1 MKLLRITPRLL
12 GGILLSIIASLL
24 NLGLPLL
31 VRHFIN
37 LKQFAWS
44 GLSKKVLLLGGL
56 ILIGNL
62 LISTLSDYLISS
74 EGDRQV
80 RQLRLRLQKQVLR
93 LPQKYFDQQIS
104 GNLTS
109 RIINDVNVLR
119 SFLTETIPATVTGS
133 LTILGTM
140 LITFSLDW
148 KLTLLMLLVFPI
160 DGLVTV
166 PLGKISE
173 VIADQSQ
180 SSLAALTGVTS
191 ESIKQIKTV
200 KLNNAES
207 DVLAKNTREIN
218 QLYSLSLKADRIAA
232 VIGPL
237 QSMLSFCLIMAVV
250 LYGAVRVKTG
260 TLSTG
265 TLGAFMMYFF
275 QIIGPINNVA
285 LFYSDRKQML
295 GATRKISEIINEA
308 AEETAGKE
316 QRAVARG
323 SSLLKLDQVSFAY
336 QDLPVLEKVNLAARS
351 GEKIA
356 LVGATGAGKSTLAN
370 VITRLYPLDA
380 GRISLNGQASTD
392 FSLRQWR
399 GFFSVV
405 LQENTIFSGSIRDN
419 LTLGLK
425 RKVKDQEL
433 WDALAMVRLEEYVR
447 SLPKGLDSL
456 LGESGARLSGGQR
469 QRLQIARA
477 CLRDFKFLILDE
489 ATSSLDADTEKII
502 MTALDQL
509 RRTKNCGQITIA
521 HRLATIVNSDRIY
534 FIKNKTV
541 IASGSH
547 DELMEQVPDYRRYV
561 HEQQV
566 REKS

>member
-1 MKLLRITPRLL
+1 MKLLKITPRLL
-12 GGILLSIIASLL
+12 WGILLSMIASLL
-24 NLGLPLL
+24 NLYLPLL

-62 LISTLSDYLISS
+62 LVSSLSDYLISS

-119 SFLTETIPATVTGS
+119 SFLTETIPAVVTGS

-173 VIADQSQ
+173 VIADQTQ

-200 KLNNAES
+200 KLNKAEE
-207 DVLAKNTREIN
+207 DVFAKNAREIN
-218 QLYSLSLKADRIAA
+218 KLYRLSLKGDRIAA
-232 VIGPL
+232 MIGPL

-250 LYGAVRVKTG
+250 LYGTLRVKSG
-260 TLSTG
+260 SLSTG

-295 GATRKISEIINEA
+295 GATRKISEIINET

-316 QRAVARG
+316 QLAVAPG
-323 SSLLKLDQVSFAY
+323 SSLLRLDQVSFAY
-336 QDLPVLEKVNLAARS
+336 QDLPVLEKVDLEARS

-356 LVGATGAGKSTLAN
+356 LVGATGAGKTTLAN
-370 VITRLYPLDA
+370 VITRLYPVAA

-392 FSLRQWR
+392 FSLEQWR

-405 LQENTIFSGSIRDN
+405 LQENTIISGSIRDN
-419 LTLGLK
+419 LTLGLN
-425 RKVKDQEL
+425 RKVTDQEL
-433 WDALAMVRLEEYVR
+433 WDALALVRLEEYAKK
-447 SLPKGLDSL
+447 LPKGLDSL
-456 LGESGARLSGGQR
+456 LGESGKQLSGGQR
-469 QRLQIARA
+469 QRMQIARA
-477 CLRDFKFLILDE
+477 CLRDFKFLLLDE
-489 ATSSLDADTEKII
+489 ATSNLDADTEKII
-502 MTALDQL
+502 MTALDRL
-509 RRTKNCGQITIA
+509 KRTKNCGQITIA
-521 HRLATIVNSDRIY
+521 HRLATIANSDRIY

-541 IASGSH
+541 VASGSH
-547 DELMEQVPDYRRYV
+547 EELLEKVHDYHRYV
-561 HEQQV
+561 HEQQLK
-566 REKS
+566 EKR

>member
-12 GGILLSIIASLL
+12 GGILLSMTASLL

-31 VRHFIN
+31 VRQFIN
-37 LKQFAWS
+37 LREFAWS
-44 GLSKKVLLLGGL
+44 GISKKVLLLGL
-56 ILIGNL
+56 AILIGNL

-80 RQLRLRLQKQVLR
+80 RQTRLRLQKQVLR
-93 LPQKYFDQQIS
+93 LPQRYFDQQVS
-104 GNLTS
+104 GKLTS
-109 RIINDVNVLR
+109 RLINDVNVLR
-119 SFLTETIPATVTGS
+119 AFLTETIPATVTGG

-148 KLTLLMLLVFPI
+148 KLTFLMLLVFPI
-160 DGLVTV
+160 DGAVTV
-166 PLGKISE
+166 PLGRISE
-173 VIADQSQ
+173 VIADQTQ
-180 SSLAALTGVTS
+180 NSLAALTGVTS
-191 ESIKQIKTV
+191 ESIKQIKAI

-218 QLYSLSLKADRIAA
+218 QLFSLSLKADRIAA

-250 LYGAVRVKTG
+250 LYGAIRVKTG
-260 TLSTG
+260 SLSTG

-295 GATRKISEIINEA
+295 GATRKISEIIGEA
-308 AEETAGKE
+308 AEDQAKGQQVLE
-316 QRAVARG
+316 QG

-336 QDLPVLEKVNLAARS
+336 QEQPVLEKVDLAARS

-356 LVGATGAGKSTLAN
+356 LVGATGAGKSTLVK
-370 VITRLYPLDA
+370 VITRLYPIDA

-392 FSLRQWR
+392 FSLHQWR
-399 GFFSVV
+399 SLFSVV

-425 RKVKDQEL
+425 RKVTDQEL

-447 SLPKGLDSL
+447 SLPKGLDSQ
-456 LGESGARLSGGQR
+456 LGESGEWLSGGQR
-469 QRLQIARA
+469 QRLQLARA
-477 CLRDFKFLILDE
+477 CLSEFKFLILDE
-489 ATSSLDADTEKII
+489 ATSNLDADTEKII

>member
-62 LISTLSDYLISS
+62 LVSTLSDYLISS

-173 VIADQSQ
+173 VIADQTQ

-405 LQENTIFSGSIRDN
+405 LQENTVISGSIRDN
-419 LTLGLK
+419 LTLGLN
-425 RKVKDQEL
+425 RKAPDQEL
-433 WDALAMVRLEEYVR
+433 WEALAMVRLEEYVKK
-447 SLPKGLDSL
+447 LPKGLDSL

-489 ATSSLDADTEKII
+489 ATSSLDADTVKII

>member
-31 VRHFIN
+31 VRQFIN
-37 LKQFAWS
+37 LREFAWS
-44 GLSKKVLLLGGL
+44 GISKKVLLLGL
-56 ILIGNL
+56 AILIGNL

-80 RQLRLRLQKQVLR
+80 RQTRLRLQKQVLR
-93 LPQKYFDQQIS
+93 LPQRYFDQQVS
-104 GNLTS
+104 GKLTS
-109 RIINDVNVLR
+109 RLINDVNVLR
-119 SFLTETIPATVTGS
+119 AFLTETIPATVTGG

-160 DGLVTV
+160 DGAVTV
-166 PLGKISE
+166 PLGRISE
-173 VIADQSQ
+173 VIADQTQ
-180 SSLAALTGVTS
+180 NSLAALTGVTN
-191 ESIKQIKTV
+191 ESIKQIKTI

-218 QLYSLSLKADRIAA
+218 QLFSLSLKADRITA

-250 LYGAVRVKTG
+250 LYGAIRVKTG
-260 TLSTG
+260 SLSTG

-295 GATRKISEIINEA
+295 GATRKISEIIGEA
-308 AEETAGKE
+308 AEDQAKGQQVLE
-316 QRAVARG
+316 QG

-336 QDLPVLEKVNLAARS
+336 QEQPVLEKVDLAARS

-356 LVGATGAGKSTLAN
+356 LVGATGAGKSTLVK
-370 VITRLYPLDA
+370 VITRLYPIDA

-392 FSLRQWR
+392 FSLHQWR
-399 GFFSVV
+399 SLFSVV

-433 WDALAMVRLEEYVR
+433 WDALAMVRLEEYVKK
-447 SLPKGLDSL
+447 LPKGLDSQ
-456 LGESGARLSGGQR
+456 LGESGEWLSGGQR
-469 QRLQIARA
+469 QRLQLARA
-477 CLRDFKFLILDE
+477 CLSEFKFLILDE
-489 ATSSLDADTEKII
+489 ATSNLDADTEKII

>member
-12 GGILLSIIASLL
+12 VGILLSMIASLL

-31 VRHFIN
+31 VRQFIN
-37 LKQFAWS
+37 LREFAWS
-44 GLSKKVLLLGGL
+44 GISKKVLLLGL
-56 ILIGNL
+56 AILIGNL

-80 RQLRLRLQKQVLR
+80 RQTRLRLQKQVLR
-93 LPQKYFDQQIS
+93 LPQRYFDQQVS
-104 GNLTS
+104 GKLTS
-109 RIINDVNVLR
+109 RLINDVNVLR
-119 SFLTETIPATVTGS
+119 AFLTETIPATVTGG

-160 DGLVTV
+160 DGAVTV
-166 PLGKISE
+166 PLGRISE
-173 VIADQSQ
+173 VIADQTQ
-180 SSLAALTGVTS
+180 NSLAALTGVTN
-191 ESIKQIKTV
+191 ESIKQIKTI

-218 QLYSLSLKADRIAA
+218 QLFSLSLKADRIAA

-250 LYGAVRVKTG
+250 LYGAIRVKTG
-260 TLSTG
+260 SLSTG

-295 GATRKISEIINEA
+295 GATRKISEIIGEA
-308 AEETAGKE
+308 AEDQAKGQQVPE
-316 QRAVARG
+316 QG

-405 LQENTIFSGSIRDN
+405 LQENTVISGSIRDN

-447 SLPKGLDSL
+447 SLPKGLDSQ
-456 LGESGARLSGGQR
+456 LGESGEWLSGGQR

>member
-12 GGILLSIIASLL
+12 GGILLSMIASLL

-31 VRHFIN
+31 VRQFIN
-37 LKQFAWS
+37 LREFAWS
-44 GLSKKVLLLGGL
+44 GISKKVLLLGL
-56 ILIGNL
+56 AILIGNL

>member
-12 GGILLSIIASLL
+12 VGILLSMTASLL

-31 VRHFIN
+31 VRQFIN
-37 LKQFAWS
+37 LREFAWS
-44 GLSKKVLLLGGL
+44 GISKKVLLLGL
-56 ILIGNL
+56 AILIGNL

-80 RQLRLRLQKQVLR
+80 RQTRLRLQKQVLQ
-93 LPQKYFDQQIS
+93 LPQRYFDQQVS
-104 GNLTS
+104 GKLTS
-109 RIINDVNVLR
+109 RLISDVNVLR
-119 SFLTETIPATVTGS
+119 AFLTETIPATVTGG

-160 DGLVTV
+160 DGAVTV
-166 PLGKISE
+166 PLGRISE
-173 VIADQSQ
+173 VIADQTQ
-180 SSLAALTGVTS
+180 NSLAALTGVTS
-191 ESIKQIKTV
+191 ESIKQIKTI

-218 QLYSLSLKADRIAA
+218 QLFSLSLKADRIAA

-250 LYGAVRVKTG
+250 LYGAIRVKTG
-260 TLSTG
+260 SLSTG

-295 GATRKISEIINEA
+295 GATRKISEIIGEA
-308 AEETAGKE
+308 AEDQAKGQQVPE
-316 QRAVARG
+316 QG

-336 QDLPVLEKVNLAARS
+336 QEQPVLEKVDLAARS

-356 LVGATGAGKSTLAN
+356 LVGATGAGKSTLVK
-370 VITRLYPLDA
+370 VITRLYPIDA
-380 GRISLNGQASTD
+380 GRISLNGQVSTD

-399 GFFSVV
+399 SLFSVV

-433 WDALAMVRLEEYVR
+433 WDALALVRLEEYVK
-447 SLPKGLDSL
+447 SLPKGLDSQ
-456 LGESGARLSGGQR
+456 LGESGEWLSGGQR
-469 QRLQIARA
+469 QRLQLARA
-477 CLRDFKFLILDE
+477 SLSEFKFLILDE
-489 ATSSLDADTEKII
+489 ATSNLDADTEKII

-566 REKS
+566 KEKS

>member
-160 DGLVTV
+160 DGAVTV
-166 PLGKISE
+166 PLGRISE
-173 VIADQSQ
+173 VIADQTQ
-180 SSLAALTGVTS
+180 NSLAALTGVTS
-191 ESIKQIKTV
+191 ESIKQIKTI

-218 QLYSLSLKADRIAA
+218 QLFSLSLKADRIAA

-237 QSMLSFCLIMAVV
+237 QSMLSFGLIMAVV
-250 LYGAVRVKTG
+250 LYGAIRVKTG
-260 TLSTG
+260 SLSTG

-295 GATRKISEIINEA
+295 GATRKISEIIGEA
-308 AEETAGKE
+308 AEDQAKGQQVLE
-316 QRAVARG
+316 QG

-336 QDLPVLEKVNLAARS
+336 QEQPVLEKVDLAARS

-356 LVGATGAGKSTLAN
+356 LVGATGAGKSTLVK
-370 VITRLYPLDA
+370 VITRLYPIDA

-392 FSLRQWR
+392 FSLHQWR
-399 GFFSVV
+399 SLFSVV

-425 RKVKDQEL
+425 RKVTDQEL
-433 WDALAMVRLEEYVR
+433 WDALAMVRLAEYVK
-447 SLPKGLDSL
+447 SLPKGLDSQ
-456 LGESGARLSGGQR
+456 LGESGEWLSGGQR
-469 QRLQIARA
+469 QRLQLARA
-477 CLRDFKFLILDE
+477 CLSEFKFLILDE
-489 ATSSLDADTEKII
+489 ATSNLDADTEKII

>member
-218 QLYSLSLKADRIAA
+218 QLFSLSLKADRITAM
-232 VIGPL
+232 IGPL

-250 LYGAVRVKTG
+250 LYGAIRVKTG
-260 TLSTG
+260 SLSTG

-295 GATRKISEIINEA
+295 GATRKISEIIGEA
-308 AEETAGKE
+308 AEDQAKGQQVLE
-316 QRAVARG
+316 QG

-405 LQENTIFSGSIRDN
+405 LQENTVISGSIRDN
-419 LTLGLK
+419 LTLGLN
-425 RKVKDQEL
+425 RKAPDQEL
-433 WDALAMVRLEEYVR
+433 WEALAMVRLEEYVKK
-447 SLPKGLDSL
+447 LPKGLDSL

>member
-1 MKLLRITPRLL
+1 MKLLKITPRLL
-12 GGILLSIIASLL
+12 WGILLSMIASLL
-24 NLGLPLL
+24 NLYLPLL

-62 LISTLSDYLISS
+62 LVSSLSDYLISS

-119 SFLTETIPATVTGS
+119 SFLTETIPAVVTGS

-173 VIADQSQ
+173 VIADQTQ

-200 KLNNAES
+200 KLNKAEE
-207 DVLAKNTREIN
+207 DVFAKNAREIN
-218 QLYSLSLKADRIAA
+218 KLYRLSLKGDRIAA
-232 VIGPL
+232 MIGPL

-250 LYGAVRVKTG
+250 LYGTLRVKSG
-260 TLSTG
+260 SLSTG

-295 GATRKISEIINEA
+295 GATRKISEIINET
-308 AEETAGKE
+308 AEEMAGKE
-316 QRAVARG
+316 QLAVAPG
-323 SSLLKLDQVSFAY
+323 SSLLRLDQVSFAY
-336 QDLPVLEKVNLAARS
+336 QDLPVLEKVDLEARS

-356 LVGATGAGKSTLAN
+356 LVGATGAGKTTLAN
-370 VITRLYPLDA
+370 VITRLYPVAA

-392 FSLRQWR
+392 FSLEQWR

-405 LQENTIFSGSIRDN
+405 LQENTIISGSIRDN
-419 LTLGLK
+419 LTLGLN
-425 RKVKDQEL
+425 RKVTDQEL
-433 WDALAMVRLEEYVR
+433 WDALALVRLEEYAKK
-447 SLPKGLDSL
+447 LPKGLDSL
-456 LGESGARLSGGQR
+456 LGESGKQLSGGQR
-469 QRLQIARA
+469 QRMQIARA
-477 CLRDFKFLILDE
+477 CLRDFKFLLLDE
-489 ATSSLDADTEKII
+489 ATSNLDADTEKII
-502 MTALDQL
+502 MTALDRL
-509 RRTKNCGQITIA
+509 KRTKNCGQITIA
-521 HRLATIVNSDRIY
+521 HRLATIANSDRIY

-541 IASGSH
+541 VASGSH
-547 DELMEQVPDYRRYV
+547 EELLEKVPDYRRCV
-561 HEQQV
+561 HEQQLK
-566 REKS
+566 EKR

>member
-12 GGILLSIIASLL
+12 VGILLSMTASLL

-31 VRHFIN
+31 VRQFIN
-37 LKQFAWS
+37 LREFAWS
-44 GLSKKVLLLGGL
+44 GISKKVLLLGL
-56 ILIGNL
+56 AILIGNL

-80 RQLRLRLQKQVLR
+80 RQMRLRLQKQVLR
-93 LPQKYFDQQIS
+93 LPQRYFDQEVS
-104 GNLTS
+104 GKLTS
-109 RIINDVNVLR
+109 RLINDVNVLR
-119 SFLTETIPATVTGS
+119 AFLTETIPATVTGG

-160 DGLVTV
+160 DGAVTV
-166 PLGKISE
+166 PLGRISE
-173 VIADQSQ
+173 VIADQTQ
-180 SSLAALTGVTS
+180 NSLAALTGVTS
-191 ESIKQIKTV
+191 ESIKQIKAI

-207 DVLAKNTREIN
+207 DMLAKNTREIN
-218 QLYSLSLKADRIAA
+218 QLFSLSLKADRIAA

-237 QSMLSFCLIMAVV
+237 QSMLSFCLIMALV
-250 LYGAVRVKTG
+250 LYGAIRVKTG
-260 TLSTG
+260 SLSTG

-295 GATRKISEIINEA
+295 GATRKISEIIGEA
-308 AEETAGKE
+308 AEDQAKGQQVLE
-316 QRAVARG
+316 QG

-336 QDLPVLEKVNLAARS
+336 QEQPVLEKVDLAVRS

-356 LVGATGAGKSTLAN
+356 LVGATGAGKSTLVK
-370 VITRLYPLDA
+370 VITRLYPIDA

-399 GFFSVV
+399 SLFSVV

-433 WDALAMVRLEEYVR
+433 WDALVMVRLEEYVK
-447 SLPKGLDSL
+447 SLPKGLDSK
-456 LGESGARLSGGQR
+456 LGESGEWLSGGQR
-469 QRLQIARA
+469 QRLQLARA
-477 CLRDFKFLILDE
+477 CLSEFKFLILDE
-489 ATSSLDADTEKII
+489 ATSNLDADTEKII

-509 RRTKNCGQITIA
+509 RRTKNCGQITIT
-521 HRLATIVNSDRIY
+521 HRLATIINSDRIY
-534 FIKNKTV
+534 FIKNKRV

-566 REKS
+566 KEKS

>member
-1 MKLLRITPRLL
+1 MKLLKITPRLL
-12 GGILLSIIASLL
+12 WGILLSMIASLL
-24 NLGLPLL
+24 NLYLPLL

-62 LISTLSDYLISS
+62 LVSSLSDYLISS

-119 SFLTETIPATVTGS
+119 SFLTETIPAVVTGS

-173 VIADQSQ
+173 VIADQTQ

-200 KLNNAES
+200 KLNKAEE
-207 DVLAKNTREIN
+207 DVFAKNAREIN
-218 QLYSLSLKADRIAA
+218 KLYRLSLKGDRIAA
-232 VIGPL
+232 MIGPL

-250 LYGAVRVKTG
+250 LYGTLRVKSG
-260 TLSTG
+260 SLSTG

-295 GATRKISEIINEA
+295 GATRKISEIINET

-316 QRAVARG
+316 QLAVAPG
-323 SSLLKLDQVSFAY
+323 SSLLRLDQVSFAY
-336 QDLPVLEKVNLAARS
+336 QDLPVLEKVDLEARS

-356 LVGATGAGKSTLAN
+356 LVGATGAGKTTLAN
-370 VITRLYPLDA
+370 VITRLYPVAA

-392 FSLRQWR
+392 FSLEQWR

-405 LQENTIFSGSIRDN
+405 LQENTIISGSIRDN
-419 LTLGLK
+419 LTLGLN
-425 RKVKDQEL
+425 RKVTDQEL
-433 WDALAMVRLEEYVR
+433 WDALALVRLEEYAKK
-447 SLPKGLDSL
+447 LPKGLDSL
-456 LGESGARLSGGQR
+456 LGESGKQLSGGQR
-469 QRLQIARA
+469 QRMQIARA
-477 CLRDFKFLILDE
+477 CLRDFKFLLLDE
-489 ATSSLDADTEKII
+489 ATSNLDADTEKII
-502 MTALDQL
+502 MTALDRL
-509 RRTKNCGQITIA
+509 KRTKNCGQITIA
-521 HRLATIVNSDRIY
+521 HRLATIANSDRIY

-541 IASGSH
+541 VASGSH
-547 DELMEQVPDYRRYV
+547 EELLEKVPDYCRYV
-561 HEQQV
+561 HEQQLK
-566 REKS
+566 EKR

>member
-250 LYGAVRVKTG
+250 LYGAIRVKTG
-260 TLSTG
+260 SLSTG

-285 LFYSDRKQML
+285 LFYSDCKQML
-295 GATRKISEIINEA
+295 GATRKISEIIGEA
-308 AEETAGKE
+308 AEDQAKGQQVLE
-316 QRAVARG
+316 QG

-336 QDLPVLEKVNLAARS
+336 QEQPVLEKVDLAARS

-356 LVGATGAGKSTLAN
+356 LVGATGAGKSTLVK
-370 VITRLYPLDA
+370 VITRLYPIDA

-392 FSLRQWR
+392 FSLHQWR
-399 GFFSVV
+399 SLFSVV

-447 SLPKGLDSL
+447 SLPKGLDSQ
-456 LGESGARLSGGQR
+456 LGESGEWLSGGQR
-469 QRLQIARA
+469 QRLQLARA
-477 CLRDFKFLILDE
+477 CLSEFKFLILDE
-489 ATSSLDADTEKII
+489 ATSNLDADTEKII

>member
-12 GGILLSIIASLL
+12 VGILLSMTASLL
-24 NLGLPLL
+24 NLGVPLL
-31 VRHFIN
+31 VRQFIN
-37 LKQFAWS
+37 LREFAWS
-44 GLSKKVLLLGGL
+44 GISKKVLLLGL
-56 ILIGNL
+56 AILIGNL

-80 RQLRLRLQKQVLR
+80 RQMRLRLQKQVLR
-93 LPQKYFDQQIS
+93 LPQRYFDQEAS
-104 GNLTS
+104 GKLTS
-109 RIINDVNVLR
+109 RLISDVNVLR
-119 SFLTETIPATVTGS
+119 AFLTETIPATVTGG
-133 LTILGTM
+133 LTIFGTM

-160 DGLVTV
+160 DGAVMV
-166 PLGKISE
+166 PLGRISE
-173 VIADQSQ
+173 VIADQTQ
-180 SSLAALTGVTS
+180 NSLAALTGVTS
-191 ESIKQIKTV
+191 ESIKQIKAI

-218 QLYSLSLKADRIAA
+218 QLFSLSLKADRIAA

-250 LYGAVRVKTG
+250 LYGAIRVKTG
-260 TLSTG
+260 SLSTG

-295 GATRKISEIINEA
+295 GATRKISEIIGEA
-308 AEETAGKE
+308 AEDQAKGQQVLE
-316 QRAVARG
+316 QG

-336 QDLPVLEKVNLAARS
+336 QEQPVLEKVDLAARS

-356 LVGATGAGKSTLAN
+356 LVGATGAGKSTLVK
-370 VITRLYPLDA
+370 VITRLYPIDA

-399 GFFSVV
+399 SLFSVV
-405 LQENTIFSGSIRDN
+405 LQENTIISGSIRDN

-425 RKVKDQEL
+425 RKVEDQEL
-433 WDALAMVRLEEYVR
+433 WDALAMVRLEEYVK
-447 SLPKGLDSL
+447 SLPKGLDSQ
-456 LGESGARLSGGQR
+456 LGESGEWLSGGQR
-469 QRLQIARA
+469 QRLQLARA
-477 CLRDFKFLILDE
+477 CLSEFKFLILDE
-489 ATSSLDADTEKII
+489 ATSNLDADTEKII

-509 RRTKNCGQITIA
+509 RRTKNCGQITIT
-521 HRLATIVNSDRIY
+521 HRLATIINSDRIY

>member
-1 MKLLRITPRLL
+1 MKLLKITPRLL
-12 GGILLSIIASLL
+12 WGILLSMIASLL
-24 NLGLPLL
+24 NLYLPLL

-62 LISTLSDYLISS
+62 LVSSLSDYLISS

-119 SFLTETIPATVTGS
+119 SFLTETIPAVVTGC

-173 VIADQSQ
+173 VIADQTQ

-200 KLNNAES
+200 KLNKTEE
-207 DVLAKNTREIN
+207 DVFAKNAREIN
-218 QLYSLSLKADRIAA
+218 KLYRLSLKGDRIAA
-232 VIGPL
+232 MIGPL

-250 LYGAVRVKTG
+250 LYGTLRVKSG
-260 TLSTG
+260 SLSTG

-285 LFYSDRKQML
+285 LFL
-295 GATRKISEIINEA
+295 
-308 AEETAGKE
+308 
-316 QRAVARG
+316 
-323 SSLLKLDQVSFAY
+323 F
-336 QDLPVLEKVNLAARS
+336 
-351 GEKIA
+351 
-356 LVGATGAGKSTLAN
+356 
-370 VITRLYPLDA
+370 
-380 GRISLNGQASTD
+380 
-392 FSLRQWR
+392 
-399 GFFSVV
+399 
-405 LQENTIFSGSIRDN
+405 
-419 LTLGLK
+419 
-425 RKVKDQEL
+425 
-433 WDALAMVRLEEYVR
+433 
-447 SLPKGLDSL
+447 
-456 LGESGARLSGGQR
+456 
-469 QRLQIARA
+469 
-477 CLRDFKFLILDE
+477 
-489 ATSSLDADTEKII
+489 
-502 MTALDQL
+502 
-509 RRTKNCGQITIA
+509 
-521 HRLATIVNSDRIY
+521 
-534 FIKNKTV
+534 
-541 IASGSH
+541 
-547 DELMEQVPDYRRYV
+547 
-561 HEQQV
+561 
-566 REKS
+566 

>member
-12 GGILLSIIASLL
+12 VGILLSMTASLL

-31 VRHFIN
+31 VRQFIN
-37 LKQFAWS
+37 LREFAWS
-44 GLSKKVLLLGGL
+44 GISNKVLLLGL
-56 ILIGNL
+56 AILIGNL

-80 RQLRLRLQKQVLR
+80 RQMRLRLQKQVLR
-93 LPQKYFDQQIS
+93 LPQRYFDQEVS
-104 GNLTS
+104 GKLTS
-109 RIINDVNVLR
+109 RLISDVNVLR
-119 SFLTETIPATVTGS
+119 AFLTETIPATVTGG

-160 DGLVTV
+160 DGAVTV
-166 PLGKISE
+166 PLGRISE
-173 VIADQSQ
+173 AIADQTQ
-180 SSLAALTGVTS
+180 NSLAALTGVTS
-191 ESIKQIKTV
+191 ESIKQIKAI

-218 QLYSLSLKADRIAA
+218 QLFSLSLKADRIAA

-237 QSMLSFCLIMAVV
+237 QSMLSFCLIMALV
-250 LYGAVRVKTG
+250 LYGAIRVKTG
-260 TLSTG
+260 SLSTG

-295 GATRKISEIINEA
+295 GATRKISEIIGEA
-308 AEETAGKE
+308 AEDQAKGQQVLE
-316 QRAVARG
+316 QG

-336 QDLPVLEKVNLAARS
+336 QEQPVLEKVDLAARS

-356 LVGATGAGKSTLAN
+356 LVGATGAGKSTLVK
-370 VITRLYPLDA
+370 VITRLYPIDA

-399 GFFSVV
+399 SLFSVV
-405 LQENTIFSGSIRDN
+405 LQENTIFSGSIREN

-433 WDALAMVRLEEYVR
+433 WDALAMVRLEEYVK
-447 SLPKGLDSL
+447 SLPKGLDSQ
-456 LGESGARLSGGQR
+456 LGESGEWLSGGQR
-469 QRLQIARA
+469 QRLQLARA
-477 CLRDFKFLILDE
+477 CLSEFKFLILDE
-489 ATSSLDADTEKII
+489 ATSNLDADTEKII

-509 RRTKNCGQITIA
+509 RQTKNCGQITIT
-521 HRLATIVNSDRIY
+521 HRLATIINSDRIY
-534 FIKNKTV
+534 FIKNKRV

-547 DELMEQVPDYRRYV
+547 DKLMEQVPDYRRYV

-566 REKS
+566 KEKS

>member
-1 MKLLRITPRLL
+1 MKLLKITPRLL
-12 GGILLSIIASLL
+12 WGILLSMIASLL
-24 NLGLPLL
+24 NLYLPLL

-62 LISTLSDYLISS
+62 LVSSLSDYLISS

-119 SFLTETIPATVTGS
+119 SFLTETIPAVVTGS

-173 VIADQSQ
+173 VIADQTQ

-200 KLNNAES
+200 KLNKAEE
-207 DVLAKNTREIN
+207 DVFAKNAREIN
-218 QLYSLSLKADRIAA
+218 KLYRLSLKGDRIAA
-232 VIGPL
+232 MIGPL

-250 LYGAVRVKTG
+250 LYGTLRVKSG
-260 TLSTG
+260 SLSTG

-295 GATRKISEIINEA
+295 GATRKISEIINET

-316 QRAVARG
+316 QLAVAPG
-323 SSLLKLDQVSFAY
+323 SSLLRLDQVSFAY
-336 QDLPVLEKVNLAARS
+336 QDLPVLEKVDLEARS

-356 LVGATGAGKSTLAN
+356 LVGATGAGKTTLAN
-370 VITRLYPLDA
+370 VITRLYPVAA

-392 FSLRQWR
+392 FSLEQWR

-405 LQENTIFSGSIRDN
+405 LQENTIISGSIRDN
-419 LTLGLK
+419 LTLGLN
-425 RKVKDQEL
+425 RKVTDQEL
-433 WDALAMVRLEEYVR
+433 WDALALVRLEEYAKK
-447 SLPKGLDSL
+447 LPKGLDSL
-456 LGESGARLSGGQR
+456 LGESGKQLSGGQR
-469 QRLQIARA
+469 QRMQIARA
-477 CLRDFKFLILDE
+477 CLRDFKFLLLDE
-489 ATSSLDADTEKII
+489 ATSNLDADTEKII
-502 MTALDQL
+502 MTALDRL
-509 RRTKNCGQITIA
+509 KRTKNCGQITIA
-521 HRLATIVNSDRIY
+521 HRLATIANSDRIY

-541 IASGSH
+541 VASGSH
-547 DELMEQVPDYRRYV
+547 EGLLEKVPDYRRYV
-561 HEQQV
+561 HEQQLK
-566 REKS
+566 EKR

>member
-1 MKLLRITPRLL
+1 ML

-250 LYGAVRVKTG
+250 LYGAIRVKTG
-260 TLSTG
+260 SLSTG

-295 GATRKISEIINEA
+295 GATRKISEIIGEA
-308 AEETAGKE
+308 AEDQAKGQQVLE
-316 QRAVARG
+316 QG

-336 QDLPVLEKVNLAARS
+336 QEQPVLEKVDLAARS

-356 LVGATGAGKSTLAN
+356 LVGATGAGKSTLVK
-370 VITRLYPLDA
+370 VITRLYPIDA

-392 FSLRQWR
+392 FSLHQWR
-399 GFFSVV
+399 SLFSVV

-447 SLPKGLDSL
+447 SLPKGLDSQ
-456 LGESGARLSGGQR
+456 LGESGEWLSGGQR
-469 QRLQIARA
+469 QRLQLARA
-477 CLRDFKFLILDE
+477 CLSEFKFLILE
-489 ATSSLDADTEKII
+489 
-502 MTALDQL
+502 
-509 RRTKNCGQITIA
+509 
-521 HRLATIVNSDRIY
+521 
-534 FIKNKTV
+534 
-541 IASGSH
+541 
-547 DELMEQVPDYRRYV
+547 
-561 HEQQV
+561 
-566 REKS
+566 

>member
-12 GGILLSIIASLL
+12 VGILLSMTASLL

-31 VRHFIN
+31 VRQFIN
-37 LKQFAWS
+37 LREFAWS
-44 GLSKKVLLLGGL
+44 GISKKVLLLGL
-56 ILIGNL
+56 AILIGNL

-80 RQLRLRLQKQVLR
+80 RQMRLRLQKQVLR
-93 LPQKYFDQQIS
+93 LPQRYFDQQVS
-104 GNLTS
+104 GKLTS
-109 RIINDVNVLR
+109 RLISDVNVLR
-119 SFLTETIPATVTGS
+119 AFLTETIPATVTGG
-133 LTILGTM
+133 LTIFGTM

-160 DGLVTV
+160 DGAVTV
-166 PLGKISE
+166 PLGRISE
-173 VIADQSQ
+173 VIADQTQ
-180 SSLAALTGVTS
+180 NSLAALTGVTS
-191 ESIKQIKTV
+191 ESIKQIKAI

-218 QLYSLSLKADRIAA
+218 QLFSLSLKADRIAA

-250 LYGAVRVKTG
+250 LYGAIRVKTG
-260 TLSTG
+260 SLSTG

-295 GATRKISEIINEA
+295 GATRKISEIIDEA
-308 AEETAGKE
+308 AEDQAKGQQVLE
-316 QRAVARG
+316 QG

-336 QDLPVLEKVNLAARS
+336 QEQPVLEKVDLAARS

-356 LVGATGAGKSTLAN
+356 LVGATGAGKSTLVK
-370 VITRLYPLDA
+370 VITRLYPIDA

-399 GFFSVV
+399 SLFSVV
-405 LQENTIFSGSIRDN
+405 LQENTILSGSIREN

-433 WDALAMVRLEEYVR
+433 WDALAMVRLEEYVK
-447 SLPKGLDSL
+447 SLPKGLDSQ
-456 LGESGARLSGGQR
+456 LGESGEWLSGGQR
-469 QRLQIARA
+469 QRLQLARA
-477 CLRDFKFLILDE
+477 CLSEFKFLILDE
-489 ATSSLDADTEKII
+489 ATSNLDADTEKII

-509 RRTKNCGQITIA
+509 RRTKNCGQITIT
-521 HRLATIVNSDRIY
+521 HRLATIINSDRIY

-547 DELMEQVPDYRRYV
+547 DELMEQVPDYCRYV

-566 REKS
+566 KEKS

>member
-1 MKLLRITPRLL
+1 MKLLKITPRLL
-12 GGILLSIIASLL
+12 WGILLSMIASLL
-24 NLGLPLL
+24 NLYLPLL

-62 LISTLSDYLISS
+62 LVSSLSDYLISS

-119 SFLTETIPATVTGS
+119 SFLTETIPAVVTCS

-173 VIADQSQ
+173 VIADQTQ

-200 KLNNAES
+200 KLNKAEE
-207 DVLAKNTREIN
+207 DVFAKNAREIN
-218 QLYSLSLKADRIAA
+218 KLYRLSLKGDRIAA
-232 VIGPL
+232 MIGPL

-250 LYGAVRVKTG
+250 LYGTLRVKSG
-260 TLSTG
+260 SLSTG

-295 GATRKISEIINEA
+295 GATRKISEIINET

-316 QRAVARG
+316 QLAVAPG
-323 SSLLKLDQVSFAY
+323 SSLLRLDQVSFAY
-336 QDLPVLEKVNLAARS
+336 QDLPVLEKVDLEARS

-356 LVGATGAGKSTLAN
+356 LVGATGAGKTTLAN
-370 VITRLYPLDA
+370 VITRLYPVAA

-392 FSLRQWR
+392 FSLEQWR

-405 LQENTIFSGSIRDN
+405 LQENTIISGSIRDN
-419 LTLGLK
+419 LTLGLN
-425 RKVKDQEL
+425 RKVTDQEL
-433 WDALAMVRLEEYVR
+433 WDALALVRLEEYAKK
-447 SLPKGLDSL
+447 LPKGLDSL
-456 LGESGARLSGGQR
+456 LGESGKQLSGGQR
-469 QRLQIARA
+469 QRMQIARA
-477 CLRDFKFLILDE
+477 CLRDFKFLLLDE
-489 ATSSLDADTEKII
+489 ATSNLDADTEKII
-502 MTALDQL
+502 MTALDRL
-509 RRTKNCGQITIA
+509 KRTKDCGQITIA
-521 HRLATIVNSDRIY
+521 HRLATIANSDQIY
-534 FIKNKTV
+534 FITNKTV
-541 IASGSH
+541 VASGSPE
-547 DELMEQVPDYRRYV
+547 ELL
-561 HEQQV
+561 
-566 REKS
+566 

>member
-336 QDLPVLEKVNLAARS
+336 QDLPVLEKVDLAARS

-356 LVGATGAGKSTLAN
+356 LVGATGAGKSTLVK
-370 VITRLYPLDA
+370 VITRLYPIDA

-392 FSLRQWR
+392 FSLHQWR
-399 GFFSVV
+399 SLFSVV

-433 WDALAMVRLEEYVR
+433 WDALAMVRLEEYVKK
-447 SLPKGLDSL
+447 LPKGLDSL

>member
-1 MKLLRITPRLL
+1 MKLLKITPRLL
-12 GGILLSIIASLL
+12 WGILLSIIASLL
-24 NLGLPLL
+24 NLYLPLL

-37 LKQFAWS
+37 LKEFAWS
-44 GLSKKVLLLGGL
+44 SISKKVLLLGVV
-56 ILIGNL
+56 IIVSNL
-62 LISTLSDYLISS
+62 VISTLSDYLISS

-104 GNLTS
+104 GSLTS

-119 SFLTETIPATVTGS
+119 SFLTETIPAVVTGS

-173 VIADQSQ
+173 VIADQTQ

-200 KLNNAES
+200 KLNKAEE
-207 DVLAKNTREIN
+207 DVFAKNAREIN
-218 QLYSLSLKADRIAA
+218 KLYSLSLKGGRIAA

-250 LYGAVRVKTG
+250 LYGTLRVKSG
-260 TLSTG
+260 SLSTG

-308 AEETAGKE
+308 AEETGQE
-316 QRAVARG
+316 QRAIAPG

-336 QDLPVLEKVNLAARS
+336 QDLPVLEKVDLEARS

-356 LVGATGAGKSTLAN
+356 LVGATGAGKTTLAN
-370 VITRLYPLDA
+370 VITRLYPVDA
-380 GRISLNGQASTD
+380 GQISLNGQASTD
-392 FSLRQWR
+392 FSLEQWR

-405 LQENTIFSGSIRDN
+405 LQESTIISGSIRDN
-419 LTLGLK
+419 LTLGLN
-425 RKVKDQEL
+425 RKVTDQEL
-433 WDALAMVRLEEYVR
+433 WDALALVRLEEYAKK
-447 SLPKGLDSL
+447 LPKGLDSL
-456 LGESGARLSGGQR
+456 LGESGKQLSGGQR

-489 ATSSLDADTEKII
+489 ATSNLDADTEKVI

-509 RRTKNCGQITIA
+509 KGTKNCGQITIA
-521 HRLATIVNSDRIY
+521 HRLATIANSDRIY

-541 IASGSH
+541 VASGSH
-547 DELMEQVPDYRRYV
+547 EELLEKVPDYRRYV
-561 HEQQV
+561 HEQQLK
-566 REKS
+566 EKR

>member
-1 MKLLRITPRLL
+1 MKLLKITPRLL
-12 GGILLSIIASLL
+12 WGILLSMIASLL
-24 NLGLPLL
+24 NLYLPLL

-62 LISTLSDYLISS
+62 LVSSLSDYLISS

-80 RQLRLRLQKQVLR
+80 RQLRLRLQKQILR

-119 SFLTETIPATVTGS
+119 SFLTETIPAVVTGS

-173 VIADQSQ
+173 VIADQTQ

-200 KLNNAES
+200 KLNKAEE
-207 DVLAKNTREIN
+207 DVFAKNAREIN
-218 QLYSLSLKADRIAA
+218 KLYRLSLKGDRIAA
-232 VIGPL
+232 MIGPL

-250 LYGAVRVKTG
+250 LYGTLRVKSG
-260 TLSTG
+260 SLSTG

-295 GATRKISEIINEA
+295 GATRKISEIINET

-316 QRAVARG
+316 QLAVAPG
-323 SSLLKLDQVSFAY
+323 SSLLRLDQVSFAY
-336 QDLPVLEKVNLAARS
+336 QDLPVLEKVDLEARS

-356 LVGATGAGKSTLAN
+356 LVGATGAGKTTLAN
-370 VITRLYPLDA
+370 VITRLYPVAA

-392 FSLRQWR
+392 FSLEQWR

-405 LQENTIFSGSIRDN
+405 LQENTIISGSIRDN
-419 LTLGLK
+419 LTLGLN
-425 RKVKDQEL
+425 RKVTDQEL
-433 WDALAMVRLEEYVR
+433 WDALALVRLEEYAKK
-447 SLPKGLDSL
+447 LPKGLDSL
-456 LGESGARLSGGQR
+456 LGESGKQLSGGQR
-469 QRLQIARA
+469 QRMQIARA
-477 CLRDFKFLILDE
+477 CLRDFKFLLLDE
-489 ATSSLDADTEKII
+489 ATSNLDADTEKII
-502 MTALDQL
+502 MTALDRL
-509 RRTKNCGQITIA
+509 KRTKNCGQITIA
-521 HRLATIVNSDRIY
+521 HRLATIANSDRIY

-541 IASGSH
+541 VASGSH
-547 DELMEQVPDYRRYV
+547 EELLEKVPDYRRYV
-561 HEQQV
+561 HEQQLK
-566 REKS
+566 EKR

>member
-12 GGILLSIIASLL
+12 VGILLSMTASLL

-31 VRHFIN
+31 VRQFIN
-37 LKQFAWS
+37 LREFAWS
-44 GLSKKVLLLGGL
+44 GISKKVLLLGL
-56 ILIGNL
+56 AILIGNL

-80 RQLRLRLQKQVLR
+80 RQMRLRLQKQVLR
-93 LPQKYFDQQIS
+93 LPQRYFDQEVS
-104 GNLTS
+104 GKLTS
-109 RIINDVNVLR
+109 RLISDVNVLR
-119 SFLTETIPATVTGS
+119 AFLTETIPATVTGG

-160 DGLVTV
+160 DGAVTV
-166 PLGKISE
+166 PLGRISE
-173 VIADQSQ
+173 VIADQTQ
-180 SSLAALTGVTS
+180 NSLAALTGVTS
-191 ESIKQIKTV
+191 ESIKQIKTI

-218 QLYSLSLKADRIAA
+218 QLFSLSLKADRIAA

-250 LYGAVRVKTG
+250 LYGAIRVKTG
-260 TLSTG
+260 SLSTG

-295 GATRKISEIINEA
+295 GATRKISEIIGEA
-308 AEETAGKE
+308 AEDQAKGQQVLE
-316 QRAVARG
+316 QG

-336 QDLPVLEKVNLAARS
+336 QEQPVLEKVDLAARS

-356 LVGATGAGKSTLAN
+356 LVGATGAGKSTLVK
-370 VITRLYPLDA
+370 VITRLYPIDA

-399 GFFSVV
+399 SLFSVV
-405 LQENTIFSGSIRDN
+405 LQENTIISGSIREN

-425 RKVKDQEL
+425 RKVEDQEL
-433 WDALAMVRLEEYVR
+433 WDALAMVRLEEYVK
-447 SLPKGLDSL
+447 SLPKGLDSQ
-456 LGESGARLSGGQR
+456 LGESGEWLSGGQR
-469 QRLQIARA
+469 QRLQLARA
-477 CLRDFKFLILDE
+477 CLSEFKFLILDE
-489 ATSSLDADTEKII
+489 ATSNLDADTEKII

-509 RRTKNCGQITIA
+509 RRTKNCGQITIT
-521 HRLATIVNSDRIY
+521 HRLATIINSDRIY

-566 REKS
+566 KEKS

>member
-250 LYGAVRVKTG
+250 LYGAIRVKTG
-260 TLSTG
+260 SLSTG

-295 GATRKISEIINEA
+295 GATRKISEIIGEA
-308 AEETAGKE
+308 AEDQAKGQQVLE
-316 QRAVARG
+316 QG

-336 QDLPVLEKVNLAARS
+336 QEQPVLEKVDLAARS

-356 LVGATGAGKSTLAN
+356 LVGATGAGKSTLVK
-370 VITRLYPLDA
+370 VITRLYPIDA

-392 FSLRQWR
+392 FSLHQWR
-399 GFFSVV
+399 SLFSVV

-447 SLPKGLDSL
+447 SLPKGLDSQ
-456 LGESGARLSGGQR
+456 LGESGEWLSGGQR
-469 QRLQIARA
+469 QRLQLARA
-477 CLRDFKFLILDE
+477 CLSEFKFLILDE
-489 ATSSLDADTEKII
+489 ATSNLDADTEKII

>member
-119 SFLTETIPATVTGS
+119 SFLTETIPATVTGG

-160 DGLVTV
+160 DGAVTV
-166 PLGKISE
+166 PLGRISE
-173 VIADQSQ
+173 VIADQTQ
-180 SSLAALTGVTS
+180 NSLAALTGVTN
-191 ESIKQIKTV
+191 ESIKQIKTI

-218 QLYSLSLKADRIAA
+218 QLFSLSLKADRIAA

-250 LYGAVRVKTG
+250 LYGAIRVKTG
-260 TLSTG
+260 SLSTG

-295 GATRKISEIINEA
+295 GATRKISEIIGEA
-308 AEETAGKE
+308 AEDQAKGQQVLE
-316 QRAVARG
+316 QG

-336 QDLPVLEKVNLAARS
+336 QEQPVLEKVDLAARS

-356 LVGATGAGKSTLAN
+356 LVGATGAGKSTLVK
-370 VITRLYPLDA
+370 VITRLYPIDA
-380 GRISLNGQASTD
+380 GRISLNGQASTN
-392 FSLRQWR
+392 FSLHQWR
-399 GFFSVV
+399 SLFSVV

-425 RKVKDQEL
+425 RKVTDQEL

-447 SLPKGLDSL
+447 SLPKGLDSQ
-456 LGESGARLSGGQR
+456 LGESGEWLSGGQR
-469 QRLQIARA
+469 QRLQLARA
-477 CLRDFKFLILDE
+477 CLSEFKFLILDE
-489 ATSSLDADTEKII
+489 ATSNLDADTEKII

>member
-1 MKLLRITPRLL
+1 ML

-336 QDLPVLEKVNLAARS
+336 QDLPVLEKVDLAARS

-356 LVGATGAGKSTLAN
+356 LVGATGAGKSTLVK
-370 VITRLYPLDA
+370 VITRLYPIDA

-392 FSLRQWR
+392 FSLHQWR
-399 GFFSVV
+399 SLFSVV

-433 WDALAMVRLEEYVR
+433 WDALAMVRLEEYVKK
-447 SLPKGLDSL
+447 LPKGLDSL

>member
-1 MKLLRITPRLL
+1 MKLLKITPRLL

-24 NLGLPLL
+24 NLYLPLL
-31 VRHFIN
+31 VRRFIN
-37 LKQFAWS
+37 LEQLAWS
-44 GLSKKVLLLGGL
+44 GISKKVLLLSGG

-173 VIADQSQ
+173 VIADQTQ

-218 QLYSLSLKADRIAA
+218 KLYSLSLKADRIAA

-250 LYGAVRVKTG
+250 LYGAIRMKTG
-260 TLSTG
+260 SLSTG

-295 GATRKISEIINEA
+295 GATRKISEIIGEA
-308 AEETAGKE
+308 AEDQAKGQQVLE
-316 QRAVARG
+316 QG

-336 QDLPVLEKVNLAARS
+336 QEQPVLEKVDLAARS

-356 LVGATGAGKSTLAN
+356 LVGTTGAGKSTLVK
-370 VITRLYPLDA
+370 VITRLYPIDA

-399 GFFSVV
+399 SLFSVV

-447 SLPKGLDSL
+447 SLPKGLDSQ
-456 LGESGARLSGGQR
+456 LGESGEWLSGGQR

-477 CLRDFKFLILDE
+477 CLSEFKFLILDE
-489 ATSSLDADTEKII
+489 ATSNLDADTEKII

-566 REKS
+566 KEKS

>member
-12 GGILLSIIASLL
+12 VGILLSMTASLL

-31 VRHFIN
+31 VRQFIN
-37 LKQFAWS
+37 LREFAWS
-44 GLSKKVLLLGGL
+44 GISKKVLLLGL
-56 ILIGNL
+56 AILIGNL

-80 RQLRLRLQKQVLR
+80 RQMRLRLQKQVLR
-93 LPQKYFDQQIS
+93 LPQRYFDQEVS
-104 GNLTS
+104 GKLTS
-109 RIINDVNVLR
+109 RLISDVNVLR
-119 SFLTETIPATVTGS
+119 AFLTETIPATITGG

-160 DGLVTV
+160 DGAVTV
-166 PLGKISE
+166 PLGRISE
-173 VIADQSQ
+173 VIADQTQ
-180 SSLAALTGVTS
+180 NSLAALTGVTS
-191 ESIKQIKTV
+191 ESIKQIKAI

-218 QLYSLSLKADRIAA
+218 QLFSLSLKADRIAA

-250 LYGAVRVKTG
+250 LYGAIRVKTG
-260 TLSTG
+260 SLSTG

-295 GATRKISEIINEA
+295 GATRKISEIIDEA
-308 AEETAGKE
+308 AEDQAKGQQVLE
-316 QRAVARG
+316 QG

-336 QDLPVLEKVNLAARS
+336 QEQPVLEKVDLAARS

-356 LVGATGAGKSTLAN
+356 LVGATGAGKSTLVK
-370 VITRLYPLDA
+370 VITRLYPIDA

-399 GFFSVV
+399 SLFSVV
-405 LQENTIFSGSIRDN
+405 LQENTIISGSIREN

-433 WDALAMVRLEEYVR
+433 WDALAMVRLEEYVK
-447 SLPKGLDSL
+447 SLPKGLDSK
-456 LGESGARLSGGQR
+456 LGESGEWLSGGQR
-469 QRLQIARA
+469 QRLQLARA
-477 CLRDFKFLILDE
+477 CLSEFKFLILDE
-489 ATSSLDADTEKII
+489 ATSNLDADTEKII

-534 FIKNKTV
+534 FLKNKTV

>member
-119 SFLTETIPATVTGS
+119 SFLTETIPATVTGG

-160 DGLVTV
+160 DGAVTV
-166 PLGKISE
+166 PLGRISE
-173 VIADQSQ
+173 VIADQTQ
-180 SSLAALTGVTS
+180 NSLAALTGVTN
-191 ESIKQIKTV
+191 ESIKQIKTI

-218 QLYSLSLKADRIAA
+218 QLFSLSLKADRIAA

-250 LYGAVRVKTG
+250 LYGAIRVKTG
-260 TLSTG
+260 SLSTG

-295 GATRKISEIINEA
+295 GATRKISEIIGEA
-308 AEETAGKE
+308 AEDQAKGQQVLE
-316 QRAVARG
+316 QG

-336 QDLPVLEKVNLAARS
+336 QEQPVLEKVDLAARS

-356 LVGATGAGKSTLAN
+356 LVGATGAGKSTLVK
-370 VITRLYPLDA
+370 VITRLYPIDA

-392 FSLRQWR
+392 FSLHQWR
-399 GFFSVV
+399 SLFSVV

-425 RKVKDQEL
+425 RKVTDQEL

-447 SLPKGLDSL
+447 SLPKGLDSQ
-456 LGESGARLSGGQR
+456 LGESGEWLSGGQR

-477 CLRDFKFLILDE
+477 CLSEFKFLILDE
-489 ATSSLDADTEKII
+489 ATSNLDADTEKII

>member
-12 GGILLSIIASLL
+12 GGILLSMIASLL

-31 VRHFIN
+31 VRQFIN
-37 LKQFAWS
+37 LREFAWS
-44 GLSKKVLLLGGL
+44 GISKKVLLLGL
-56 ILIGNL
+56 AILIGNL

-74 EGDRQV
+74 EGDQQV
-80 RQLRLRLQKQVLR
+80 RQTRLRLQKQVLR
-93 LPQKYFDQQIS
+93 LPQRYFDQQVS
-104 GNLTS
+104 GKLTS
-109 RIINDVNVLR
+109 RLINDVNVLR
-119 SFLTETIPATVTGS
+119 AFLTETIPATVTGG

-160 DGLVTV
+160 DGAVTV
-166 PLGKISE
+166 PLGRISE
-173 VIADQSQ
+173 VIADQTQ
-180 SSLAALTGVTS
+180 NSLAALTGVTN
-191 ESIKQIKTV
+191 ESIKQIKTI

-218 QLYSLSLKADRIAA
+218 QLFSLSLKADRITA

-250 LYGAVRVKTG
+250 LYGAIRVKTG
-260 TLSTG
+260 SLSTG

-295 GATRKISEIINEA
+295 GATRKISEIIGEA
-308 AEETAGKE
+308 AEDQAKGQQVLE
-316 QRAVARG
+316 QG

-336 QDLPVLEKVNLAARS
+336 QDLPVLEKVDLAARS

-356 LVGATGAGKSTLAN
+356 LVGATGAGKSTLVK
-370 VITRLYPLDA
+370 VITRLYPIDA

-392 FSLRQWR
+392 FSLHQWR
-399 GFFSVV
+399 SLFSVV

-425 RKVKDQEL
+425 RKAKDQEL

-447 SLPKGLDSL
+447 SLPKGLDSQ
-456 LGESGARLSGGQR
+456 LGESGEWLSGGQR
-469 QRLQIARA
+469 QRLQLARA
-477 CLRDFKFLILDE
+477 CLSEFKFLILDE
-489 ATSSLDADTEKII
+489 ATSNLDADTEKII

-566 REKS
+566 KEKS